1 MNKELKEAEEK
12 LISVHQM
19 LSKYVQGDETKSFK
33 YWHIMGMLDDV
44 IAEVNREGKKDE

>member
-12 LISVHQM
+12 LISVYQM
-19 LSKYVQGDETKSFK
+19 LSKYAEGRTTMYYK
-33 YWHIMGMLDDV
+33 YGRIMRMLDDV